1 MIFVFYPKLNPSQ
14 FKFMMLA
21 FLTIRMLACY
31 WVMPQCFHRVTLH
44 SSLVA
49 TLEDLLTSYKAIG
62 LLSNA
67 SKCSNILPPGTFSKG
82 IRTSL
87 RSPDRWWPRTCGL
100 LADQI
105 RPFSRSSKAIPHIPR
120 KKGMETV
127 EEECTSP
134 WCRLLFVC
142 AEDQS
147 STWALGTAMILGTWP
162 LQKPSE
168 EP

>member
-1 MIFVFYPKLNPSQ
+1 
-14 FKFMMLA
+14 MMLA

-120 KKGMETV
+120 KTG
-127 EEECTSP
+127 
-134 WCRLLFVC
+134 WRLLRRSAQLPDAGCCLCVLRTNPVHGRWARLWF
-142 AEDQS
+142 
-147 STWALGTAMILGTWP
+147 WALGHFKNQAKNHKHVGNKNLFRYLRFYW
-162 LQKPSE
+162 
-168 EP
+168 